1 MSKQT
6 RNTLLLVLAAMIWG
20 GAFTAQSLG
29 AEVEPY
35 TFLAGRSWL
44 AVAFLLPLTAV
55 LDARA
60 RRRGQASG
68 WPATPQDKKNL
79 YWGGFLCGTA
89 LFVASSAQ
97 QTGITI
103 SLSPAKAG
111 FLTALYV
118 VIVPLLGLLAGRRP
132 PRHIWLCVALSV
144 GGMYLLCM
152 QDGFG
157 SLELGDALLLFC
169 GLLFAVHILT
179 VNRWSPL
186 NDGVKLSL
194 VQFAVVSVWATLAA
208 LLFETPS
215 LSAVMDNLGS
225 ILYCGILSSGVAYT
239 LQIVGQK
246 DLNPT
251 IASLAMCLE
260 SVFGALFGWLVMN
273 DVLTGRELAGC
284 ALMFGAVVLAQ
295 LPVDQWLRARGK
307 NRNR

>member
-20 GAFTAQSLG
+20 GAFTAQSMG

-44 AVAFLLPLTAV
+44 AVVFLLPLSAAF
-55 LDARA
+55 DALNRRA
-60 RRRGQASG
+60 GRPHG
-68 WPATPQDKKNL
+68 WPKAREEKKNL

-89 LFVASSAQ
+89 LFVASGVQ
-97 QTGITI
+97 QTGITL
-103 SLSPAKAG
+103 SRSPAKAG

-118 VIVPLLGLLAGRRP
+118 VIVPLLGLLMGRRP

-152 QDGFG
+152 QGGFG
-157 SLELGDALLLFC
+157 AVEFGDALLLGC
-169 GLLFAVHILT
+169 GLLFAVQILT

-186 NDGVKLSL
+186 CDGVKLSL
-194 VQFAVVSVWATLAA
+194 IQFLTIAVWATLVA
-208 LLFETPS
+208 LLRETPS
-215 LSAVMDNLGS
+215 LAALQANFGS
-225 ILYCGILSSGVAYT
+225 IAYCGFLSSGVAYT

-260 SVFGALFGWLVMN
+260 SVFGALFGWLILN

-284 ALMFGAVVLAQ
+284 ALMFTAVVLAQ
-295 LPVDQWLRARGK
+295 LPVEDWLKKKAK
-307 NRNR
+307 A